1 MFAVVVFVAGL
12 ELGDLGK
19 GFDELGVDR
28 GEFDGELG
36 VGVCQVGNGSAIGGS
51 CSGKVGKGIGSLDGD
66 GFFLESI
73 G

>member
-1 MFAVVVFVAGL
+1 MFAVVVFVADL
-12 ELGDLGK
+12 ELGDLGE
-19 GFDELGVDR
+19 GFDELGVDS

-36 VGVCQVGNGSAIGGS
+36 VGVCQVGNGSAIRGS
-51 CSGKVGKGIGSLDGD
+51 GSGKVGKGIGSLDGD